1 MKTTEIQLER
11 RQIEDCLRHLKSVES
26 LKKVRLYLQTLLHQE
41 TLEVKKCPGSCSVE
55 ELNVILD
62 KVEAA
67 FERGEYV
74 TNEKAMKFIRSW

>member
-11 RQIEDCLRHLKSVES
+11 TQIEDGLRRLKSVES
-26 LKKVRLYLQTLLHQE
+26 LKKVRQYLQTLLHQE
-41 TLEVKKCPGSCSVE
+41 TLEMKKCPGSCSVV

-62 KVEAA
+62 KAEAA

-74 TNEKAMKFIRSW
+74 TNEEAMTIIKSW

>member
-11 RQIEDCLRHLKSVES
+11 TQIEDRLRRLKSVES
-26 LKKVRLYLQTLLHQE
+26 LKKVRQYLQTLLHQE
-41 TLEVKKCPGSCSVE
+41 TLEMKKCPGSCSVE

-62 KVEAA
+62 KAEAA

-74 TNEKAMKFIRSW
+74 TNEEAMTIIKSW

>member
-11 RQIEDCLRHLKSVES
+11 IQIEDSLRHLKSVES
-26 LKKVRLYLQTLLHQE
+26 LKKVRQYLQTLLHQE
-41 TLEVKKCPGSCSVE
+41 RLEMKKCPGCCSVE

-62 KVEAA
+62 KAEAA

-74 TNEKAMKFIRSW
+74 TNEEAMKIIKSW